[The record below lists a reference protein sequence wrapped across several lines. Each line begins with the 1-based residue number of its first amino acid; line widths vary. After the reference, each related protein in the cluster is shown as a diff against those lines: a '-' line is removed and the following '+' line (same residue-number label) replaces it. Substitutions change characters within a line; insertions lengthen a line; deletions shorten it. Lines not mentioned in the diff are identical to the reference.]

1 MTTTVDKT
9 STGPQQDS
17 SYNKIAKKKT
27 KREPNRWMK
36 HLSAW
41 RKSHADLV
49 KTMKVGEVAKAARKD
64 YVKAEPSV

>member
-1 MTTTVDKT
+1 MSSVDET
-9 STGPQQDS
+9 STEPQQDS
-17 SYNKIAKKKT
+17 SYNKIVKKKT